1 MTANELPPVATF
13 VATVA
18 DLVAALNFHGVST
31 IDDLG
36 AVMDTAG
43 PCQRL
48 EEVIRRLIEAG
59 DTPENAADDAFMVAL
74 AAQIVAEATVTDAR
88 RTWERVAAAEI
99 DAYRDDIAEAHR

>member
-1 MTANELPPVATF
+1 MTTHKVPPVAVF
-13 VATVA
+13 ATAVEG
-18 DLVAALNFHGVST
+18 LVAAMEFHGVST

-59 DTPENAADDAFMVAL
+59 DTPENAEDDTLIVAL
-74 AAQIVAEATVTDAR
+74 AAQIVAEATVTDVR
-88 RTWERVAAAEI
+88 RTWERVGAAEL
-99 DAYRDDIAEAHR
+99 DAYRDNVPEARR